1 MSAIRIVLVDDQ
13 QLFREGVAVIIDAQP
28 DFEVVGMAGNGIEA
42 LEVIDRTRPDVVL
55 MDIRMPEMDGVEAT
69 RELYRPAAIATRE
82 SPLRVVVLTTF
93 NLDLAAATA
102 IRLGASGFLLK
113 DSRPDF
119 LCSAIRAVH
128 SGASVIA
135 PAELTEMFRTAES
148 TPPPASFAT
157 LTERELGIFHAAARG
172 RSNTEIAAEQF
183 LSTHTVKNHISTI
196 LGKLGL
202 RDRVQLVIFAN
213 EHGLVD

>member
-1 MSAIRIVLVDDQ
+1 MSAIRVVLVDDQ

-28 DFEVVGMAGNGIEA
+28 DLEVVGMAGNGVEA
-42 LEVIDRTRPDVVL
+42 LELIARTAPDVVL
-55 MDIRMPEMDGVEAT
+55 MDIRMPEMDGVETT
-69 RELYRPAAIATRE
+69 RELYRDPRDK
-82 SPLRVVVLTTF
+82 PLRVIVLTTF

-119 LCSAIRAVH
+119 LCAAIRSVH

-135 PAELTEMFRTAES
+135 PAELTEMFRMSGS
-148 TPPPASFAT
+148 TPRVAPPTFAT
-157 LTERELGIFHAAARG
+157 LSERELTVFRSAAAG
-172 RSNTEIAAEQF
+172 LSNAEIAAEHF
-183 LSTHTVKNHISTI
+183 LSAHTVKNHISTI

-202 RDRVQLVIFAN
+202 RDRVQLVIFAH
-213 EHGLVD
+213 EYGLLD

>member
-1 MSAIRIVLVDDQ
+1 VSPIRVALVDDQ

-28 DFEVVGMAGNGIEA
+28 DLEVVGMAGNGVEA
-42 LEVIDRTRPDVVL
+42 LELVERTAPDVVL

-69 RELYRPAAIATRE
+69 RQLYRHPRE
-82 SPLRVVVLTTF
+82 APLRVIVLTTF

-119 LCSAIRAVH
+119 LCAAIRSVH

-135 PAELTEMFRTAES
+135 PAELTEMFRMSGS
-148 TPPPASFAT
+148 TPRETPASFAT
-157 LTERELGIFHAAARG
+157 LSERELTVFRSAARG
-172 RSNTEIAAEQF
+172 SSNAEIAAEHF
-183 LSTHTVKNHISTI
+183 LSAHTVKNHISTI

-202 RDRVQLVIFAN
+202 RDRVQLVIFAH
-213 EHGLVD
+213 EHGLLD

>member
-119 LCSAIRAVH
+119 LCSAISAVH

-157 LTERELGIFHAAARG
+157 LTERELGIFHAAACG